1 MLNKELVNCIY
12 RNLKYEVL
20 FMRIWN
26 QSQSEDVN
34 KKKKKTNALN
44 KFAWTSQHCVII
56 FDNEPILL
64 CKALCII
71 YI

>member
-34 KKKKKTNALN
+34 KKKKK
-44 KFAWTSQHCVII
+44 SS
-56 FDNEPILL
+56 E
-64 CKALCII
+64 
-71 YI
+71 